1 MTTIGTDNTHN
12 VYAVELTAIQMAV
25 TLFEGKI
32 QEYSN
37 VYVSTDNQSTI
48 QTIQSPK
55 QQSGQY
61 IIKLI
66 LDIIDKIHEA
76 KPACNIHIE
85 WVPGHKDIKGN
96 EQVDQ
101 AVKTA
106 ATPNTTPEMA
116 IESSRVLELIFPAR
130 DSKPLSPNR
139 AEVLFNSDSVSSN

>member
-1 MTTIGTDNTHN
+1 
-12 VYAVELTAIQMAV
+12 MAV

-37 VYVSTDNQSTI
+37 VYVFTDNQSTI

-96 EQVDQ
+96 EQADQ
-101 AVKTA
+101 AAKTA
-106 ATPNTTPEMA
+106 ATPSTTP
-116 IESSRVLELIFPAR
+116 
-130 DSKPLSPNR
+130 SKIRMKSAQNRSIQTIYSLS
-139 AEVLFNSDSVSSN
+139 